1 MKGIFPADIDADV
14 GVFTDYF
21 ARGQVR
27 TNLAHIQCKQVE
39 TRPEAIMSLDIL
51 TYALGDS
58 HALNIECFDLKLC
71 TFTRASDRVLQGAQ
85 MWCQVGNKDQRLVF
99 SPITLDTN
107 PHRASYL
114 YWDLDRTG
122 QLPAT
127 PDPHHLFYVS
137 IPGPGLPYMMHEI
150 YTQEYLIRTWYQ
162 EQYEPQF
169 WAVRHR
175 MPTMIENAYWNQ
187 DDQRVRFCTH
197 YEEAFWR
204 TLRVDLWFW
213 GDFARWPAVR

>member
-1 MKGIFPADIDADV
+1 
-14 GVFTDYF
+14 
-21 ARGQVR
+21 
-27 TNLAHIQCKQVE
+27 
-39 TRPEAIMSLDIL
+39 
-51 TYALGDS
+51 
-58 HALNIECFDLKLC
+58 
-71 TFTRASDRVLQGAQ
+71 

-150 YTQEYLIRTWYQ
+150 YTEEYFIRTWYQ

-197 YEEAFWR
+197 YEEAFWAYPQGWIFGSGEISHGGLPSGNGVVYGSHESQAKFL
-204 TLRVDLWFW
+204 TPQWLTKVTSPVEWCQASLFLESKS
-213 GDFARWPAVR
+213 